1 MFTSPRR
8 TAGKFWGADKSVKED
23 TDMKIF
29 HNKKF
34 GKVVMMALLPL
45 LASLPGCNKPP
56 EHTVE
61 DIRSVSVSCG
71 HMDYSHS
78 YSFYLRKTE
87 NGWLLDAEFATDT
100 EHPRV
105 GYEECPVTEGDVKK
119 LLTIVQEQNLTEQLR
134 RYKKP
139 IIKVQVLDETTY
151 YSSISFTD
159 GEILGAPIQAG
170 NDITDCFY
178 RLAEK
183 YTGTMPDIY
192 NTQTNPEE
200 E

>member
-1 MFTSPRR
+1 
-8 TAGKFWGADKSVKED
+8 
-23 TDMKIF
+23 MKIF

-34 GKVVMMALLPL
+34 GKVVMMMALLPL

-159 GEILGAPIQAG
+159 GEIMLNSLYYFEESGVDDDGRILGQ
-170 NDITDCFY
+170 
-178 RLAEK
+178 LVK
-183 YTGTMPDIY
+183 TGTLRH
-192 NTQTNPEE
+192 TQKLCAAGLKI
-200 E
+200 